1 MIKKRYEKLLPE
13 YGKSS
18 KGILDLATYIVDHH
32 ITDMNY
38 KPLVGEKRM
47 EMIKSMAHDLGT
59 GSNYSKNK
67 YMFCGVLLGVG
78 ITLVAVGIITEHFKE
93 ES

>member
-1 MIKKRYEKLLPE
+1 
-13 YGKSS
+13 
-18 KGILDLATYIVDHH
+18 
-32 ITDMNY
+32 
-38 KPLVGEKRM
+38 
-47 EMIKSMAHDLGT
+47 MIKSMAYDLGT